1 MRNVAKVRLYPT
13 DDQKQALA
21 KAFGSVRWVWNY
33 CLELNNQA
41 YKETGKGISGMQLKK
56 QLPILKK
63 KEETAWLKETYS
75 QCLQQSV
82 LNLSRAFFNFFEG
95 RAKYPNFKSKHSKQ
109 SIQYPQNVKIIEN
122 YLSFPVIGNIKANI
136 HRIFDGNI
144 KTVSITKTQ
153 TEKYYASILFE
164 NEDIEPQIYAQGKAI
179 GLDLGL
185 THFLITSE
193 GSKYDNPR
201 HFKKHSH
208 NLKRKQQRLFKKL
221 EAYVR
226 KRSVGVGSSLM
237 NYKR

>member
-1 MRNVAKVRLYPT
+1 
-13 DDQKQALA
+13 
-21 KAFGSVRWVWNY
+21 
-33 CLELNNQA
+33 
-41 YKETGKGISGMQLKK
+41 
-56 QLPILKK
+56 
-63 KEETAWLKETYS
+63 
-75 QCLQQSV
+75 
-82 LNLSRAFFNFFEG
+82 
-95 RAKYPNFKSKHSKQ
+95 
-109 SIQYPQNVKIIEN
+109 
-122 YLSFPVIGNIKANI
+122 VIGKIKANI
-136 HRIFDGNI
+136 HRTFDGNI

-164 NEDIEPQIYAQGKAI
+164 SKDVEPQIYAQGKAI